1 MSVVPTMPFCHS
13 KSSFPFYAV
22 LTPKTA
28 YMSAFNG
35 MARGLNIAL
44 TNNRAVRQLI
54 PNPTPL
60 N

>member
-1 MSVVPTMPFCHS
+1 MSD
-13 KSSFPFYAV
+13 
-22 LTPKTA
+22 
-28 YMSAFNG
+28 FNG
-35 MARGLNIAL
+35 LAQGLNIAL